1 MRPFFAV
8 GRAQAASPS
17 GGVIYVLDISL
28 PAIPAH
34 FIAWPSSSGASS
46 LQQCSPGC
54 TSIATTGT
62 NFYVVTNVKTGTSYA
77 YKVGNLSTNL
87 DSQPV
92 KTPEITQT
100 SAKPLATGAIIT
112 WRTDNEPSTS
122 LVSYGVSQATDQQ
135 SPSDPYFNQS
145 HTVYLKS
152 LKPSTTYYYKVASA
166 NRNSTAVTSQLQSFT
181 TAGAE
186 KQTSILEQIIQALTR
201 AFRVFEGWIN
211 K

>member
-1 MRPFFAV
+1 MGSV
-8 GRAQAASPS
+8 
-17 GGVIYVLDISL
+17 
-28 PAIPAH
+28 
-34 FIAWPSSSGASS
+34 S

-54 TSIATTGT
+54 FTIATTGA
-62 NFYVVTNVKTGTSYA
+62 NFFVATNVKAGTGYS
-77 YKVGNLSTNL
+77 YKVGSLATNI
-87 DSQPV
+87 DTAPT
-92 KTPEITQT
+92 KTPEITKVN
-100 SAKPLATGAIIT
+100 AKPLTSGAIIT

-145 HTVYLKS
+145 HTVYLKN

-166 NRNSTAVTSQLQSFT
+166 NRNNTAVTSQLQSFT